1 MTFLIR
7 LLSMREGAAVL
18 KGPKSCKGKQGKEM
32 GRFSR
37 RVSLLPAL
45 LLAIML
51 GVTGCGRVVFVT
63 GLDLDELFT
72 VGDQKGSCREL
83 RVYLLTMENQYKET
97 YGEDVFTRAGNET
110 LEESLKE
117 NALERLV
124 KVKALNQ
131 MAARQ
136 DVALEET
143 EISSAA
149 QKAGQYMDSLTEADR
164 SYLKITGSDAQNMF
178 REYTLAAKM
187 AEQMTAGVS
196 REVSDDEART
206 VTVQSILIKT
216 YTTGADGS
224 RQEFSD
230 QEKAQAKARAEAI
243 RQEIQDGM
251 DNLLGITFAEYIAK
265 YNEDSTSTCTLSG
278 TASDTAFAQ
287 AAFNQPVG
295 TISDVVE
302 TADGYRI
309 IKPIATS
316 DEAQLESSKEAI
328 LEARL
333 QDAYEA
339 AYDENAEQL
348 DCQLTESRWSQV
360 KLCED
365 LEAVSDNF
373 FALCAEDS

>member
-1 MTFLIR
+1 MRKSWEGRRGMRHRRTVLSRRRRPI
-7 LLSMREGAAVL
+7 LLALVLAAVL
-18 KGPKSCKGKQGKEM
+18 G
-32 GRFSR
+32 
-37 RVSLLPAL
+37 L
-45 LLAIML
+45 
-51 GVTGCGRVVFVT
+51 TGCGRVVFVT

-97 YGEDVFTRAGNET
+97 YGDDVFTRTGNET

-131 MAARQ
+131 MAAGQ
-136 DVALEET
+136 EVSLEET

-149 QKAGQYMDSLTEADR
+149 QKAGQYMESLTDADL
-164 SYLKITGSDAQNMF
+164 SYLKISSSDAQNMF
-178 REYTLAAKM
+178 REYALAAKM
-187 AEQMTAGVS
+187 AQQMTAGVS

-216 YTTGADGS
+216 YTTAADGS
-224 RQEFSD
+224 RQEFGD
-230 QEKAQAKARAEAI
+230 QEKAEAKVRAEAI

-265 YNEDSTSTCTLSG
+265 YNEDSTSTYTLSG

-295 TISDVVE
+295 SISDVVE

-316 DEAQLESSKEAI
+316 DETQLESSKEAI
-328 LEARL
+328 LETRL

-339 AYDENAEQL
+339 AYNENAEQL

-365 LEAVSDNF
+365 PEAVSDNF
-373 FALCAEDS
+373 FALCSE

>member
-1 MTFLIR
+1 
-7 LLSMREGAAVL
+7 MRKRQER
-18 KGPKSCKGKQGKEM
+18 CKRQCF
-32 GRFSR
+32 GRAQTPLR
-37 RVSLLPAL
+37 KCPV
-45 LLAIML
+45 LLALVLAVML

-97 YGEDVFTRAGNET
+97 YGDDVFTRAGNET

-136 DVALEET
+136 EVSLEET

-149 QKAGQYMDSLTEADR
+149 QKAGQYMESLTEADL
-164 SYLKITGSDAQNMF
+164 SYLRISSSDAQNMF
-178 REYTLAAKM
+178 REYALAAKM

-196 REVSDDEART
+196 REVSDDEARS

-216 YTTGADGS
+216 YTTASDGS
-224 RQEFSD
+224 RREFGD
-230 QEKAQAKARAEAI
+230 QEKAEAKARAQAI

-265 YNEDSTSTCTLSG
+265 YNEDSTSTYTLSG
-278 TASDTAFAQ
+278 TASDTAFAE

-295 TISDVVE
+295 SISDVVE

-316 DEAQLESSKEAI
+316 DETQLASSKEAI
-328 LEARL
+328 LETRL
-333 QDAYEA
+333 QTAYEA
-339 AYDENAEQL
+339 AYNENAQEL

-365 LEAVSDNF
+365 PEAVSDNF
-373 FALCAEDS
+373 FALCADGS

>member
-1 MTFLIR
+1 MRKGQESRKRQRGGRMQLPFR
-7 LLSMREGAAVL
+7 KLSM
-18 KGPKSCKGKQGKEM
+18 
-32 GRFSR
+32 
-37 RVSLLPAL
+37 LPAL
-45 LLAIML
+45 VLAVML
-51 GVTGCGRVVFVT
+51 GLTGCGRVVFVT

-97 YGEDVFTRAGNET
+97 YGDDVFTRTGNET

-131 MAARQ
+131 MAATQ
-136 DVALEET
+136 EISLEET

-149 QKAGQYMDSLTEADR
+149 QKAGQYMESLTEADL
-164 SYLKITGSDAQNMF
+164 SYLKISSSDAQNMF
-178 REYTLAAKM
+178 REYALAAKM
-187 AEQMTAGVS
+187 AQQMTAGVS

-216 YTTGADGS
+216 YTTASDGS
-224 RQEFSD
+224 RQEFND
-230 QEKAQAKARAEAI
+230 QEKAEAKERAEAI

-265 YNEDSTSTCTLSG
+265 YNEDSTSTYTLSG

-295 TISDVVE
+295 SISDVVE

-316 DEAQLESSKEAI
+316 DETQLESSKEAI
-328 LEARL
+328 LETRL
-333 QDAYEA
+333 QTAYET
-339 AYDENAEQL
+339 AYNENAEQL

-360 KLCED
+360 TLCED
-365 LEAVSDNF
+365 PEAVSDNF
-373 FALCAEDS
+373 FALCAGDS